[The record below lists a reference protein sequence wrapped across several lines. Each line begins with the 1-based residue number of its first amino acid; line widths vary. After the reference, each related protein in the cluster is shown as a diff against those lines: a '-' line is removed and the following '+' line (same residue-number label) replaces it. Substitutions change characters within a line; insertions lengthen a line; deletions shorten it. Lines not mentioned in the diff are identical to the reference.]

1 MKTPNC
7 RNIVSADKLWNIAI
21 EFIGRIDNNQK
32 EYNLKLAYIVYKF
45 SKISV
50 TSPEITKN
58 LVFLSCFYN
67 VGKLN
72 SNYEDTEFRTY
83 LFLKYFSPLKDFSEI
98 LLLNSRLP
106 IAGNFRICQ
115 SFTDNYIRYND
126 KNIALEE
133 TLKEKDRYN
142 FVDINNLKKLI
153 KNTDFEYEFN
163 SCHYK
168 TAVYQVIST
177 MIFNLNEKN
186 NFFNMLSSLFEMYSY
201 ETLNHSKTTAAI
213 AYLLAENLNIP
224 SRRCKIIYVAGLC
237 HDLGKVDIP
246 LDILEKQGKLTD
258 EEFETMKMH
267 VTYTKEILDQKI
279 DYEIVELAYRH
290 HERLNGSGYPRH
302 LTHDQMTLDQE
313 IIQVS
318 DVISALLMKR
328 SYKEEFSWDNC
339 IQILE
344 SQVEEG
350 KLNSTVVKCL
360 KDSKDGIIDI
370 ITDTLKES
378 DVIYAE
384 IEKEKNKYQ
393 KNTLA

>member
-72 SNYEDTEFRTY
+72 SDYEDTEFRTY

-126 KNIALEE
+126 KNVALEE

-213 AYLLAENLNIP
+213 AYLLAENLKVAP
-224 SRRCKIIYVAGLC
+224 RRCKIIYVAGLC

-344 SQVEEG
+344 KQVEEG

-360 KDSKDGIIDI
+360 KDSKDGIIEI